1 MIIREAEP
9 QDAPILEMLY
19 RKLHPDDVPIMVWA
33 DRIEQIAKHPDIYL
47 LVLEEDE
54 RILGT
59 ALLHLCLDVVRG
71 DQPFAIVDQV
81 IIDPEH
87 QMKNG
92 MSFLMKHIE
101 TFCHQR
107 KCVKVILTCDISQ
120 EAEHRCYTELG
131 YRGDSHRVY
140 KKYLPY

>member
-33 DRIEQIAKHPDIYL
+33 DRIEQIARHPDSYL

-107 KCVKVILTCDISQ
+107 KCVKVILTSQISQ

-131 YRGDSHRVY
+131 YRDDSHRVY